1 MGKSIRTTSNTPNTI
16 NTPAN
21 QAPKSSDNGLS
32 IVQNKQRN
40 VIDLTSPNDTDVIV
54 ISSHELSN
62 ILCDISGAA
71 DALSDVGQLLALIHY
86 DKIEAHTAVS
96 MARLAHDSTSAWSE
110 ILYKQLDTL
119 NEPLALTGY
128 DKVGRS

>member
-1 MGKSIRTTSNTPNTI
+1 MGKSISTTSNTT
-16 NTPAN
+16 TLAN
-21 QAPKSSDNGLS
+21 QAPKGLDDGLS
-32 IVQNKQRN
+32 IVRTNQRN
-40 VIDLTSPNDTDVIV
+40 VIDLTSPNDKDVIV

-71 DALSDVGQLLALIHY
+71 DALNDVGQLLALIHY

-96 MARLAHDSTSAWSE
+96 MARLAHDATTTWAE
-110 ILYKQLDTL
+110 ILYAQLDDL

-128 DKVGRS
+128 SKVGRS

>member
-1 MGKSIRTTSNTPNTI
+1 MGNSIRTTSNTT
-16 NTPAN
+16 TLAN
-21 QAPKSSDNGLS
+21 QAPKGLDNGLS
-32 IVQNKQRN
+32 IVRTNQRN
-40 VIDLTSPNDTDVIV
+40 VIDLTSPNDKDVIV

-71 DALSDVGQLLALIHY
+71 DALNDVGQLLALIHY

-96 MARLAHDSTSAWSE
+96 MARLAHDATTTWAE
-110 ILYKQLDTL
+110 ILYAQLDDL

-128 DKVGRS
+128 SKVGRS